1 MNRTS
6 TDPSDESQQDASA
19 TQVDRVLDILEV
31 LARSPRPQLLGEV
44 AAAVGASKPTTHRL
58 LATLVRRGY
67 ASQDPDAG
75 EYRIGVRCFE
85 LGSLWAA
92 NLDLR
97 QLAAPHLRQLNTS
110 TQETVHLAI
119 YDHGDAVY
127 VDKLESPLPVI
138 ASSFVGRRCP
148 ASCVATGRVL
158 LAYQPDR
165 ELGRV
170 LGEPL
175 PRFTDATITE
185 PAALRDLLDEVRQT
199 GVGVNHGSYRDG
211 VGGVA
216 VAVRDRTGIVV
227 ASVGVCLPEMRFPA
241 DRFAALRDEV
251 AAAGHAIS
259 ADLGYVEPLGVSG
272 AANPA
277 AAGSPQAGAVW

>member
-1 MNRTS
+1 VSRTN
-6 TDPSDESQQDASA
+6 TDPSDESRQDASA

-31 LARSPRPQLLGEV
+31 LAHSTRPQLLGEV

-67 ASQDPDAG
+67 ASHDPDAG
-75 EYRIGVRCFE
+75 EYRIGIRCFE

-97 QLAAPHLRQLNTS
+97 QLAAPHLHRLNAATR
-110 TQETVHLAI
+110 ETVHLAI

-127 VDKLESPLPVI
+127 IDKLESPLPVI

-158 LAYQPDR
+158 LAYQSDR

-170 LGEPL
+170 LQAPL
-175 PRFTDATITE
+175 PRFTGATITD
-185 PAALRDLLDEVRQT
+185 PAALRGLLDEIRRT
-199 GVGVNHGSYRDG
+199 GVGVNHGSFRDG

-216 VAVRDRTGIVV
+216 VAVRDRTGMVV
-227 ASVGVCLPEMRFPA
+227 ASVGVCLPEMRFGP
-241 DRFAALRDEV
+241 DRSAALRDEV
-251 AAAGHAIS
+251 AAAGRAIS
-259 ADLGYVEPLGVSG
+259 ADLGYVEPLAVSE
-272 AANPA
+272 AANLA
-277 AAGSPQAGAVW
+277 TTGSPRAGTTP